1 MNISIDGII
10 DSLALTDS
18 GRTNESGCRL
28 FAGWA
33 RSGADVHEWLN
44 LVHKGNPPWSQEL
57 AWCDAHRDVWIS
69 VFEWSTLTY
78 CEGDLT
84 LSVAPDAESFYNELA
99 SSAKFYK
106 GN

>member
-1 MNISIDGII
+1 MNCLIDDVI
-10 DSLALTDS
+10 DSLALTES

-28 FAGWA
+28 FTGWA

-44 LVHKGNPPWSQEL
+44 LVHKGNPPWTQEL
-57 AWCDAHRDVWIS
+57 AWCDAYRNVWVS
-69 VFEWSTLTY
+69 VFHRCTLTY

-84 LSVAPDAESFYNELA
+84 LSVAPDASSFYNELA

-106 GN
+106 EN